1 MENQLLDP
9 HAPLKE
15 ILEAFHLKGGPV
27 RLAGGGGKTYRVD
40 DAVLKHTRDEQMMSW
55 LAEITEN
62 LKSDKFRVP
71 KPLKSRENTWV
82 YQGWIAHRFEEG
94 RYYDDKYAESIMVC
108 RDFHKAIAGI
118 PKPDFFD
125 RRTDVFHL
133 ADKMA
138 WGELSLPDF
147 SLTNV
152 PLKRLF
158 GSMQE
163 LNLPKQLIHGDW
175 GPGNILFH
183 DQLVPAVI
191 DISPYFRPADFPVP
205 VMMID
210 ALAEGS
216 VSAAILDLGRNIKH
230 FDQLLRRALA
240 RRILEWVG
248 FAMHPENDQDRTPE
262 IFKRLD
268 LIDLVLGRS

>member
-1 MENQLLDP
+1 MGNQDVDSD
-9 HAPLKE
+9 APAKE
-15 ILEAFHLKGGPV
+15 ILEAFRLAGRPV
-27 RLAGGGGKTYRVD
+27 RLSGGGGKAYRVN
-40 DAVLKHTRDEQMMSW
+40 DAVLKQTSDEQMMSW

-62 LKSDKFRVP
+62 LNSERFRVP
-71 KPLKSRENTWV
+71 KPLKSRENAWV
-82 YQGWIAHRFEEG
+82 YKGWIAHRFEEG
-94 RYYDDKYAESIMVC
+94 RHNEEKYAESIMVC
-108 RDFHKAIAGI
+108 RDFHKTIADV

-125 RRTDVFHL
+125 SRTDVFHL

-138 WGELSLPDF
+138 WGEMPLPDF
-147 SLTNV
+147 YLTNE
-152 PLKRLF
+152 PLKKLF
-158 GSMQE
+158 GSMQN
-163 LNLPKQLIHGDW
+163 LDLPKQLIHGDW

-191 DISPYFRPADFPVP
+191 DISPYFRPADFPIP

-210 ALAEGS
+210 ALADGS
-216 VSAAILDLGRNIKH
+216 ASAAILDLGKDIKP

-248 FAMHPENDQDRTPE
+248 FARHPENDQDRTPE
-262 IFKRLD
+262 IMKRLN